1 MCQFFPGGRSIY
13 YHFTTF
19 TSSSFS
25 QTPRL
30 DRISA
35 PQRER
40 ESPEATNLITH

>member
-19 TSSSFS
+19 QSD
-25 QTPRL
+25 PCL

-35 PQRER
+35 PPRER
-40 ESPEATNLITH
+40 ESPGATNLITH